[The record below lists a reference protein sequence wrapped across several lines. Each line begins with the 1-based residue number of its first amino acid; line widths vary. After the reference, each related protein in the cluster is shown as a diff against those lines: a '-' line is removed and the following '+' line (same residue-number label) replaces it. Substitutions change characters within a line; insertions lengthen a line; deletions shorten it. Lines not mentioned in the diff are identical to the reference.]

1 MENKLVFFG
10 EQGLT
15 LTSSNYICNIAK
27 EKCEEWE
34 AFINNLVFY
43 TTKVSLIGTS
53 EKSVVQIGTSDLT
66 KIPEYLDKIAKAK
79 SLIAWLRESIK
90 KKEELI
96 QNLEEEKQNKR
107 NKLFPSYPVK
117 EHILTEE
124 EYYDS
129 LSIKE
134 RNRYFSLETEA
145 AVIGKAIHPNGPFN
159 KARKKLSAVIN
170 NPNKVEGNG
179 RDTII
184 YNHIPTVSEEN
195 VNDIFFELQAK
206 HRSIQAELNSIKNK
220 CQEAIKQETLKV
232 QNKFDSDLHNYRVTV
247 EKINNDLDKEYDEK
261 INAVN
266 KLKIVIPNELKLI
279 YEEIQKLGK

>member
-15 LTSSNYICNIAK
+15 STSANYIANICK
-27 EKCEEWE
+27 EKCDEWE

-53 EKSVVQIGTSDLT
+53 EKSIVQVGISDLV

-79 SLIAWLRESIK
+79 SLIVWLRESIK
-90 KKEELI
+90 KKEELVL
-96 QNLEEEKQNKR
+96 NLEAEKQTKR
-107 NKLFPSYPVK
+107 SELFPSYPIK

-129 LSIKE
+129 LPIKE

-145 AVIGKAIHPNGPFN
+145 AVIGKAIHLNGSFN
-159 KARKKLSAVIN
+159 KARKKLSTVIN
-170 NPNKVEGNG
+170 NPNKVEGEG
-179 RDTII
+179 RDTVI
-184 YNHIPTVSEEN
+184 YSYIPTVSEEF
-195 VNDIFFELQAK
+195 VNTVFFELQAK

-247 EKINNDLDKEYDEK
+247 EKINNELDKEYDEK
-261 INAVN
+261 INKVN